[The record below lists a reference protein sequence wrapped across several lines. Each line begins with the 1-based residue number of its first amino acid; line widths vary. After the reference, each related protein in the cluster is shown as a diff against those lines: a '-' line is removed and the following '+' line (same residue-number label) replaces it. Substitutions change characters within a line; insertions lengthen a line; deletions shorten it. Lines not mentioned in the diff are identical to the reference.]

1 MTEPPDRRL
10 GPGLAKSR
18 ASLLLHAPA
27 PGRVRT
33 CDAAWRELFDRAD
46 VVSEGGV
53 RDEPGG
59 EVWYGTTSAL
69 LRVDASLAAPFEPSA
84 LAERDLHARLRAV
97 RLARREA
104 LSRAPSTLGPLRCEL
119 RFSTHPR
126 GLRVDVE
133 VEAALIEAPA
143 RRGAGGPR

>member
-1 MTEPPDRRL
+1 MTATRDPRL

-18 ASLLLHAPA
+18 ASLLLHGL
-27 PGRVRT
+27 GRVRT
-33 CDAAWRELFDRAD
+33 CDSGWRELFDRAD
-46 VVSEGGV
+46 VVSEGAV
-53 RDEPGG
+53 REEPGA

-69 LRVDASLAAPFEPSA
+69 LPVEASQTAPFEPAA

-104 LSRAPSTLGPLRCEL
+104 LSRAPSPLGTIRCEL
-119 RFSTHPR
+119 RFSTHPG
-126 GLRVDVE
+126 GLRVDAE

-143 RRGAGGPR
+143 RRGAGRPR